1 MADAKPRIL
10 VLGTNNAHKA
20 EEIAPLLEGTG
31 VDLRTA
37 GSFGAFDPDEHG
49 ETLEANA
56 LIKARAAMDLSG
68 QWSIADDT
76 GLEVDALDGRPG
88 IYAARYAG
96 EGCTFQDNIDKMLRE
111 LKGVPDEKRG
121 ARFACVIALC
131 RPGYEPMTFRGTLA
145 GRIVDSAK
153 GTQGFGY
160 DPIFFVTESG
170 KTLAELSRE
179 EKNRISHRARAVK
192 LLRAELKNLLL
203 REEELPR

>member
-10 VLGTNNAHKA
+10 VLGTNNTHKA
-20 EEIAPLLEGTG
+20 DEIAPLLEGTG

-37 GSFGAFDPDEHG
+37 GSFGAFDPDESG

-111 LKGVPDEKRG
+111 LKGVPEGKRG

-170 KTLAELSRE
+170 KTLAELSRD